1 MSQCDKKED
10 RFWKLINAMNMDD
23 KCEIMDDSNCIRFFV
38 SIHLNQLLVLYK
50 IDDAIQFGI
59 L

>member
-1 MSQCDKKED
+1 
-10 RFWKLINAMNMDD
+10 MNMDD